1 MLNDS
6 IMHSWISAEHTDAFL
21 YWTFFL
27 EKLLLYSHITVERL
41 WNKQQIM
48 DKKGFPDT
56 FIHAAAHIMTTI
68 SASVGQIPDESC
80 ITHTQHN
87 TLMIVHVCWLSLPT
101 VPVIPVCCMMK
112 HRVLESSAHRVVT
125 EIDSSGRETPS
136 LGCCHCSCS
145 TRGQEMKANNMR
157 RRPVL
162 LLINV
167 HLHPPHWI
175 SQYSFTQGFSSHL
188 HRVSLSAAACQYID
202 WWCESLVKMEWW
214 QLKD

>member
-1 MLNDS
+1 
-6 IMHSWISAEHTDAFL
+6 MHYYTACTT
-21 YWTFFL
+21 WTFFL
-27 EKLLLYSHITVERL
+27 EKILLYSHRTVEQL

-48 DKKGFPDT
+48 DKKRLSRHFHPCSSTHND
-56 FIHAAAHIMTTI
+56 HHICFCET
-68 SASVGQIPDESC
+68 QIPDKSC

-87 TLMIVHVCWLSLPT
+87 TLMIVHVCLLSLPK

-136 LGCCHCSCS
+136 LGCCQCSCG

-188 HRVSLSAAACQYID
+188 HRVSVSAAACQYID
-202 WWCESLVKMEWW
+202 WCESLVKMEWW